1 MMGIDGLLIVDK
13 PEGITSMGV
22 VREVK
27 RRFGIKKAG
36 HIGTLDPFATG
47 VLPIV
52 LNEGTK
58 VVPFLEEEPKE
69 YEATLMLGEE
79 TTTDDCTGEV
89 VSRKPWEETL
99 PETIHAVFHSFLGKT
114 QQTPPMFSAIK
125 VKGMPLYRLAR
136 KGIEIDRKE
145 REVNIFNLKITTIVL
160 PQVLF
165 RVSCSRGTYIRTL
178 ARDMGNKIG
187 CGGHLLRLRRVRSGP
202 FTLDR
207 SIPWGKL
214 RDLSDIHDLGPWLMT
229 LGEALKKLPE
239 VIGDERLVR
248 KVRVGQEMMVR
259 DLSSQKLPPFEKGQ
273 CVKMTSSEDGLV
285 AILKSEIEG
294 TALWGM
300 NPEAVALRPL
310 RVFRTQNR
318 FQNEGHA

>member
-1 MMGIDGLLIVDK
+1 
-13 PEGITSMGV
+13 
-22 VREVK
+22 
-27 RRFGIKKAG
+27 
-36 HIGTLDPFATG
+36 
-47 VLPIV
+47 
-52 LNEGTK
+52 
-58 VVPFLEEEPKE
+58 
-69 YEATLMLGEE
+69 
-79 TTTDDCTGEV
+79 
-89 VSRKPWEETL
+89 
-99 PETIHAVFHSFLGKT
+99 
-114 QQTPPMFSAIK
+114 
-125 VKGMPLYRLAR
+125 
-136 KGIEIDRKE
+136 
-145 REVNIFNLKITTIVL
+145 
-160 PQVLF
+160 
-165 RVSCSRGTYIRTL
+165 
-178 ARDMGNKIG
+178 MGNKIG

-248 KVRVGQEMMVR
+248 KARVGQEMVVR
-259 DLSSQKLPPFEKGQ
+259 DLSSQKLPPFKKGQ

-294 TALWGM
+294 TALGEM
-300 NPEAVALRPL
+300 NPAAVALRPL